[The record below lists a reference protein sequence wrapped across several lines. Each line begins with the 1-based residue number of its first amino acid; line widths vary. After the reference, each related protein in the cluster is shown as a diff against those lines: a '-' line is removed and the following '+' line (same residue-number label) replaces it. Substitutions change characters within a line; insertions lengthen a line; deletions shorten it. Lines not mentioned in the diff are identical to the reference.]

1 MSTPAPPL
9 PLEDELGDVLEKAL
23 HFAGLTPEQ
32 AATAARV
39 PEGKL
44 RDALDYRSELTAA
57 ELTRLAAVLHLN
69 ELGLAMLAQGAY
81 PLPAP
86 PALPFCLHT
95 LSVAHGIGCTNAYL
109 LREPGGES
117 GILFD
122 TGPDLPRL
130 QQVWPP
136 AVRRLDAIFLTHVE
150 TEHVGGLAQLADRY
164 AVRQVVSPVALPV
177 ASNTVAVDGGK
188 WKHGGLVVT
197 AISTPGHAKAHFAY
211 LVEAPQAPAGRRLLV
226 GGDLLFAGSLGGGY
240 FCWKTL
246 TQSARR
252 LMETMPGDVVI
263 APGHG
268 PLTSVENELR
278 YNPFF
283 P

>member
-1 MSTPAPPL
+1 MSPFATPP

-23 HFAGLTPEQ
+23 HFADLTIEQ
-32 AATAARV
+32 AAAAAAV

-44 RDALDYRSELTAA
+44 RDALDYRSELSAQD
-57 ELTRLAAVLHLN
+57 LTRLAAVLHLN

-86 PALPFCLHT
+86 GPLPFCLHR
-95 LSVAHGIGCTNAYL
+95 LSVPHGIGCANAYL
-109 LREPGGES
+109 IAEPGANT

-122 TGPDLPRL
+122 TGPDLPRI
-130 QQVWPP
+130 QQVWPSNVQRVE
-136 AVRRLDAIFLTHVE
+136 AVFLTHVE
-150 TEHVGGLAQLADRY
+150 AEHVGGLVELLGHY
-164 AVRQVVSPVALPV
+164 AVQHVFSPESV
-177 ASNTVAVDGGK
+177 TVRTNAVLKEGDQ
-188 WKHGGLVVT
+188 WTHGGITVT
-197 AISTPGHAKAHFAY
+197 VISTPGHAKAHFAY
-211 LVEAPQAPAGRRLLV
+211 LVEASQVKTGQKLLIC
-226 GGDLLFAGSLGGGY
+226 GDLLFAGSLGGGY

-246 TQSARR
+246 RDSARR
-252 LMETMPGDVVI
+252 LMKMVPPEVVI

-268 PLTSVENELR
+268 PLTTAENELR